1 MINLTYRL
9 HPILKINKLLT
20 FIFVVIMSVSIT
32 GNSIAQKKSP
42 KKQAI
47 VTNKKKSTKKIT
59 KPTSEIKAD
68 HVHYNEWKEVIAFQ
82 DMMISKHH
90 FDKKQLITIFEQARF
105 IESAVQL
112 MKPAPPGKTKNWQAY
127 KERFVESKRIN
138 AGLQFWKENEDNLK
152 RAENVYGVPAEIIV
166 GLIGVETFYGKYT
179 GNFRVFDA
187 LTTLAFSYPET
198 PNKIQRMAYFQSELE
213 NMLLWTRETNSD
225 LFSFKGSYAG
235 ALGLCQFMPSS
246 VRAYAVDF
254 DADGKIDL
262 GESRADAIGSVANY
276 LALHGWNKNLPLAF
290 PAKILETENKEA
302 KITQVLSQGLK
313 ASYHLNELA
322 FIALPF
328 VEIPKNIKYGLID
341 LQNGDNP
348 TEYWFASDNFYAITF
363 YNRSYF
369 YAMSVI
375 ALGKQISLSQ

>member
-1 MINLTYRL
+1 MKKN
-9 HPILKINKLLT
+9 NLLT
-20 FIFVVIMSVSIT
+20 LLFSTVLSISIA
-32 GNSIAQKKSP
+32 GNSFAQKQSQKRQTHVLS
-42 KKQAI
+42 
-47 VTNKKKSTKKIT
+47 KKKTTKQVTKKS
-59 KPTSEIKAD
+59 SEIKAD

-82 DMMISKHH
+82 EMMMNKHH
-90 FDKKQLITIFEQARF
+90 FDKKQLVNIFEQARF

-112 MKPAPPGKTKNWQAY
+112 MKPAPSGQAKNWQAY

-138 AGLQFWKENEDNLK
+138 AGLQFWKENEDSLK

-166 GLIGVETFYGKYT
+166 GLIGVETFYGRYT

-198 PNKIQRMAYFQSELE
+198 PNKNQRMAYFQSELE

-246 VRAYAVDF
+246 IRAYAVDF

-262 GESRADAIGSVANY
+262 KESRADAIGSVANY
-276 LALHGWNKNLPLAF
+276 LALHGWSKNLPLAF
-290 PAKILETENKEA
+290 PAKIIESPSKEEML
-302 KITQVLSQGLK
+302 TQTLAQGLK
-313 ASYHLNELA
+313 ATYQLNDLKK
-322 FIALPF
+322 IA
-328 VEIPKNIKYGLID
+328 IPTQEMPSSIKYGLID
-341 LQNGDNP
+341 LQNGENP
-348 TEYWFASDNFYAITF
+348 TEYWFATDNFYAITY

-375 ALGKQISLSQ
+375 DLGKQISLNQ